1 MAHHLKND
9 FIKSFT
15 IAHQT
20 ITARYASFSIHLG
33 LSFLLAIFIATMS
46 AYLLGQLVAD
56 IQSYGVHSSM
66 AIQTIVF
73 LILAWILNKVLEQ
86 IANILNAYITSK
98 SESSMC
104 EALFAQI
111 AALPHSVQKKLDT
124 GEVLANIDRSRL
136 SFSNV
141 THSLFLTICP
151 IVFEILVRYF

>member
-15 IAHQT
+15 LAYQT

-46 AYLLGQLVAD
+46 ALGPYLLGQLVAD

-73 LILAWILNKVLEQ
+73 
-86 IANILNAYITSK
+86 
-98 SESSMC
+98 
-104 EALFAQI
+104 FDFG
-111 AALPHSVQKKLDT
+111 LD
-124 GEVLANIDRSRL
+124 
-136 SFSNV
+136 FK
-141 THSLFLTICP
+141 
-151 IVFEILVRYF
+151 

>member
-15 IAHQT
+15 LAYQT

-104 EALFAQI
+104 EALFA
-111 AALPHSVQKKLDT
+111 
-124 GEVLANIDRSRL
+124 R
-136 SFSNV
+136 
-141 THSLFLTICP
+141 
-151 IVFEILVRYF
+151 